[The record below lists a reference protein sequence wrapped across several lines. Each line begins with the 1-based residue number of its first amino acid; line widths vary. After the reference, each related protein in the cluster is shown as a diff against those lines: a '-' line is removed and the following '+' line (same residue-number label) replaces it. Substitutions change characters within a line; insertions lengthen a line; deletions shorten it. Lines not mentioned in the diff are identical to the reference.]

1 MEHPFGVLVRQHLS
15 RKHGLSQMKLATGIH
30 QPPFIITLMCK
41 GQRMTGPHARDR
53 VLAIIGWLHQEGVL
67 TTLAEANELLTAAGF
82 SWLDAKKPEEARLV
96 NALAGHTLVSRAGTN
111 TRHTN
116 LPLQTTSFVGREREI
131 QEVLDLLT
139 SSRFVT
145 LTGAGGC
152 GKTRLALEVAV
163 RMQGAFADGIWLVE
177 MAALSEPS
185 LLPRA
190 VAQVFHLREEPGTS
204 LLDLLTTTLSQKH
217 LLLILDNCEHLID
230 ACAGLVDHLLRSCPD
245 LRILVTG
252 RETLRIT
259 GETIYHVL
267 PLAVPEHDC
276 IDVSTAHDL
285 EALCSYEAVRLFT
298 ARAEAIRLDFSVT
311 AENAKAI
318 MQICRRLDGI
328 PLAIELAAARMKG
341 LTAEQLA
348 TRLDD
353 RFRLLT
359 GGSRTAL
366 PRHQTLRALIDWSYN
381 LLTEAERVVL
391 CRLAVFSGGWTLE
404 AAESVCS
411 GPGIDAGEMPVI
423 LLQLVDKS
431 LVVAEKHGG
440 ENRYRF
446 LEIVRQYALEKLL
459 SLNEVVLVRERH
471 CRWFVRLAEEADTK
485 LQTPEEGT
493 WLRRLDVE
501 YDNLRAALAWAME
514 SDADLGQRL
523 AGTLWRYWYLR
534 GYWSEGRGW
543 LGRALSLEGAT
554 GLALRARLLGGA
566 GVLATMQDEY
576 AVAREMYEESLTIR
590 RKLGDATGIAALYA
604 NLGEVAFQQCDYTV
618 ARHLYEESL
627 KLARNEGDNKTI
639 AYLLSYLGRIARE
652 QGDIERATALW
663 EEGLHVA
670 RDTGDK
676 RAIANLL
683 ACLGQVARDQGD
695 FVRAATLHQS
705 SLTIYRELGNK
716 VGIAFLLTRLG
727 QVARD
732 QSDFTRAATLHE
744 TSLAIYRELA
754 DRWGMAECLEHLAAA
769 AADQSH
775 LERAAR
781 LWGCAEVLRHSI
793 GTPLSPAD
801 RIQYT
806 RDVGAARARLDPAAW
821 NAAWTEGGAMPL
833 DEAIGYALAGTSASE

>member
-1 MEHPFGVLVRQHLS
+1 MEHPFGVLLRRHLS
-15 RKHGLSQMKLATGIH
+15 RKRGLSQMKLATGIH

-41 GQRMTGPHARDR
+41 GQRLTGPNARNR
-53 VLAIIGWLHQEGVL
+53 VLGIIGWLNQEGVL

-139 SSRFVT
+139 VNRLVT
-145 LTGAGGC
+145 LSGAGGC
-152 GKTRLALEVAV
+152 GKTRLALEVAL

-177 MAALSEPS
+177 MAALSDPS

-190 VAQVFHLREEPGTS
+190 VAQIFHLREEPGTP
-204 LLDLLTTTLSQKH
+204 LLDLLTTTLAQKH
-217 LLLILDNCEHLID
+217 VLLILDNCEHLID
-230 ACAGLVDHLLRSCPD
+230 ACAGLVDHLLRNCPE

-259 GETIYHVL
+259 GETIYTVP
-267 PLAVPEHDC
+267 PLAVPEQEC
-276 IDVSTAHDL
+276 VDL
-285 EALCSYEAVRLFT
+285 EMLSSYEAVRLFV
-298 ARAEAIRLDFSVT
+298 ARAEAVRSTFSVA
-311 AENAKAI
+311 AENVPAI
-318 MQICRRLDGI
+318 VQICRRLDGI

-348 TRLDD
+348 ARLDD

-381 LLTEAERVVL
+381 LLTEVERVVL

-404 AAESVCS
+404 AAESVCA
-411 GPGIDAGEMPVI
+411 GPSIDAGEMPVI

-431 LVVAEKHGG
+431 LVVAEKYGG
-440 ENRYRF
+440 ENRYHF
-446 LEIVRQYALEKLL
+446 LEIVRQYALERLL
-459 SLNEVVLVRERH
+459 AMDEAGTVREQH
-471 CRWFVRLAEEADTK
+471 CRWFVRLAEDADTM
-485 LQTPEEGT
+485 LQTPEEAT
-493 WLRRLDVE
+493 WLRLLDVE
-501 YDNLRAALAWAME
+501 YDNLRAALAWSME
-514 SDADLGQRL
+514 SDAGLGQRL
-523 AGTLWRYWYLR
+523 AAALWRYWYVR

-543 LGRALSLEGAT
+543 LGRALSHDGTT
-554 GLALRARLLGGA
+554 GLAVRAQLLGGA

-590 RKLGDATGIAALYA
+590 RKLGDTAGIATLYA

-618 ARHLYEESL
+618 ARRLYEESL
-627 KLARNEGDNKTI
+627 KLARKEGDHTTMPH
-639 AYLLSYLGRIARE
+639 LLTYLGRIARE
-652 QGDIERATALW
+652 QGDSECATALW
-663 EEGLHVA
+663 EEGLHLA
-670 RDTGDK
+670 RETGNR
-676 RAIANLL
+676 RATASLL
-683 ACLGQVARDQGD
+683 ACLGQVARDRGD
-695 FVRAATLHQS
+695 FERAALHLQS
-705 SLTIYRELGNK
+705 GLAIYHELGNK
-716 VGIAFLLTRLG
+716 VGIAAALTRLG
-727 QVARD
+727 QIARD

-744 TSLAIYRELA
+744 SSLAIYRELA
-754 DRWGMAECLEHLAAA
+754 DRWGTAECLEHLAAA
-769 AADQSH
+769 AADQGY

-781 LWGCAEVLRHSI
+781 LWGCAEALRYSI

-801 RIQYT
+801 RVQYA
-806 RDVGAARARLDPAAW
+806 RDVAAARSRLDSAAW
-821 NAAWTEGGAMPL
+821 NAAWTEGGVMPL
-833 DEAIGYALAGTSASE
+833 DAAITHALESSSTSE